1 MARHVL
7 SLQDLGESG
16 SWLLVQQ
23 ARGIP
28 DARSHTDFMTER
40 MAMLLFAQESLPE
53 RLCITAAVRQ
63 MGGST
68 LYQGT
73 VGEWR
78 EELDQHQH
86 QLMGVINYYVDC
98 MYLYGFSARIW
109 EKREVEVEF
118 PVINAGSPDGHP
130 AHALADIA
138 CMLKY
143 SKDDLS
149 GVRVGWI
156 GCTNGTLF
164 SLIEGMQYFPYS
176 LQVALPPR
184 NDREPVLR
192 AAARH
197 GVKVDIVET
206 PEEVAEGVNYLFA
219 GCRSELDIHDEPHW
233 RITEKLMEKAAP
245 QAHVLL
251 GSQPIRAIGVESG
264 LALSPRSLLLLQAE
278 NRLRVHKRLLHW
290 VFLES

>member
-98 MYLYGFSARIW
+98 MYLYGFPARIW

-206 PEEVAEGVNYLFA
+206 PEE
-219 GCRSELDIHDEPHW
+219 
-233 RITEKLMEKAAP
+233 AA
-245 QAHVLL
+245 
-251 GSQPIRAIGVESG
+251 
-264 LALSPRSLLLLQAE
+264 
-278 NRLRVHKRLLHW
+278 
-290 VFLES
+290 

>member
-7 SLQDLGESG
+7 SLQDLGDSG

-73 VGEWR
+73 TGEWR

-98 MYLYGFSARIW
+98 MYLYGFPARVW
-109 EKREVEVEF
+109 ETREVEVEF
-118 PVINAGSPDGHP
+118 SVINAGSPDGHP

-143 SKDDLS
+143 SKDKLM
-149 GVRVGWI
+149 GVRIGWI

-164 SLIEGMQYFPYS
+164 SLIEG
-176 LQVALPPR
+176 
-184 NDREPVLR
+184 
-192 AAARH
+192 AAARY
-197 GVKVDIVET
+197 GVTVDIAET
-206 PEEVAEGVNYLFA
+206 PEEAAAGVNYLFA

-245 QAHVLL
+245 EAHVLL
-251 GSQPIRAIGVESG
+251 GSQPIRAIGVEKG

-290 VFLES
+290 VFLEG